1 VAAADHDAQ
10 MNDARATA
18 VSLIGSV
25 SQAPPGVIGFDTTE
39 RLNPVTARQYFTK
52 GYRYCIRYV
61 SHDESVNSPYE
72 DLSLD
77 EGQIIL
83 DAGMALMAVQHPL
96 KAGWTPTGDLGQTF
110 GANAAAYAGNA
121 GLLPGVN
128 VFLDLEGVKDGTPQ
142 SDVIDFCNA
151 WFAEVERAGYASGL
165 YIGANPGLTAEQLY
179 WDLKTKHYWTGGSS
193 AVAGVPDDIPH
204 RGYQLIQHIHN
215 PNTPSEFD
223 SNVTK
228 TDNFNGGVM
237 WITGTSL
244 VV

>member
-151 WFAEVERAGYASGL
+151 WFAEVGLRVRTLHRRESGSDSRATLLGPEDKALLEGRIERCCRCSRRYSASG
-165 YIGANPGLTAEQLY
+165 I
-179 WDLKTKHYWTGGSS
+179 S
-193 AVAGVPDDIPH
+193 AYPTH
-204 RGYQLIQHIHN
+204 
-215 PNTPSEFD
+215 S
-223 SNVTK
+223 
-228 TDNFNGGVM
+228 
-237 WITGTSL
+237 
-244 VV
+244 